1 MYIDIKLIE
10 LAGFVSALQALRLPY
25 GLECRSI
32 TWSRLLHPDAGATDV
47 CLQTGFN
54 IDDKDEDL
62 LKSLLKRGDEHAKVI
77 RGIVA
82 YVEINAPRYF
92 WNEFCTYRVGCET
105 LSSESTMHT
114 ITKRHLNVSDFDVDD
129 FIKEALTPNK
139 KEERTWKLRIDPP
152 EKLEFKIFEYCGREY
167 EVWNNGDI
175 YVLPFQT
182 EEKMPSGNI
191 RRRNFPKRKLEYGKS
206 ELPRERYFTVR
217 LGTKKDGKSYCVHRL
232 LAELFVPNPNGYEV
246 VDHID
251 GDKGNCSLS
260 NLEWCSSSENNRR
273 AYETGLKKNGIRQK
287 YLSFKNSTRYTEEEI
302 LHWKELRESG
312 KTAKELAESLGVGY
326 SLFVSYTR
334 NSRFANHSE
343 HSADFRR
350 AFVFEKYLDEINALI
365 DVYQQE
371 PSEEN
376 LIAIK
381 QMLPEGFMQKRIVM
395 LSYQTLRRIYK
406 QRRSHRLPHWREFCL
421 WIETLPYSWMITDG
435 IG

>member
-10 LAGFVSALQALRLPY
+10 LSGFVSALRALRLPY
-25 GLECRSI
+25 GLECRSMAFHQMNTTGNSTLCLHDRI
-32 TWSRLLHPDAGATDV
+32 LL
-47 CLQTGFN
+47 N
-54 IDDKDEDL
+54 DKDEDL
-62 LKSLLKRGDEHAKVI
+62 LKSLIRRGDEHAKVI

-82 YVEINAPRYF
+82 YVEINAPRYL
-92 WNEFCTYRVGCET
+92 WSEIDTYRIGRET

-129 FIKEALTPNK
+129 FVKQALTPNI

-152 EKLEFKIFEYCGREY
+152 EKLEFKIFECCGREY

-175 YVLPFQT
+175 YVLPFET

-191 RRRNFPKRKLEYGKS
+191 RRRNFPKRKLEYGKT
-206 ELPRERYFTVR
+206 ELPREQYFTVR

-232 LAELFVPNPNGYEV
+232 LAELFIPNPNGYDV

-260 NLEWCSSSENNRR
+260 NLEWCTSSENNKR
-273 AYETGLKKNGIRQK
+273 AYKTGLKKNGIRQK
-287 YLSFKNSTRYTEEEI
+287 YLFFKNSTRYTEEEI
-302 LHWKELRESG
+302 LHWKEMRESG
-312 KTAKELAESLGVGY
+312 KTAKELAKELGVNY
-326 SLFVSYTR
+326 TTFVSYT
-334 NSRFANHSE
+334 NDSSNIGQSE
-343 HSADFRR
+343 YSSDFRR

-381 QMLPEGFMQKRIVM
+381 QMLPEGFKQKRIVM

-406 QRRSHRLPHWREFCL
+406 QRRKHRLPHWREFCA
-421 WIETLPYSWMITDG
+421 WIETLPYSWMITEG
-435 IG
+435 VE